1 MRVRLLSV
9 LKLRRFRL
17 LASIAAKCCA
27 VAKMRSSRRHS
38 HMSAEEIEGVVRA
51 MTTVVQNLEANVAR
65 QSMQEAFMQIR
76 AYADTMRASVRER

>member
-1 MRVRLLSV
+1 
-9 LKLRRFRL
+9 
-17 LASIAAKCCA
+17 
-27 VAKMRSSRRHS
+27 
-38 HMSAEEIEGVVRA
+38 MSAEEIEGVVRA